1 MPAPAQ
7 TALAEYRLFE
17 ALGDPCGVL
26 LVDPASGRAG
36 FRFRHD
42 WDQVDSEEAE
52 TLRAIAD
59 DLPAKL
65 DELGCPAFLTWID
78 ETLSN
83 SFRVLP
89 PRTTL
94 AGAFDRTLQALYRR
108 HVRSS
113 VQKYV
118 THLPLLSLPACAG
131 GLGPDME
138 TRVDAWIEAEVPGRK
153 HLANDLFLVNIQGR
167 SMEPD
172 IPDGSLCV
180 FRRYYGGSRKGK
192 IVLVKR
198 TGTLEEG
205 GEVTVKRYDSVWE
218 AGEQKKI
225 GMHPDNPEYAEWD
238 LKSGERWETLGEF
251 VCVLEDPEP

>member
-17 ALGDPCGVL
+17 ALGEPCGVL
-26 LVDPASGRAG
+26 LVDPATGRAG
-36 FRFRHD
+36 FRFRQD
-42 WDQVDSEEAE
+42 WDQVDAEEAE
-52 TLRAIAD
+52 TLRAIAG

-65 DELGCPAFLTWID
+65 DEMGGPAFLAWID

-83 SFRVLP
+83 AFRVLP
-89 PRTTL
+89 PRATL
-94 AGAFDRTLQALYRR
+94 AGTFERTLQAIYRR
-108 HVRSS
+108 HVKSS
-113 VQKYV
+113 VRQYV

-138 TRVDAWIEAEVPGRK
+138 ARVDAWIEAEVPGRK
-153 HLANDLFLVNIQGR
+153 RLDKDLFLVRIEGH
-167 SMEPD
+167 SMEPE

-180 FRRYYGGSRKGK
+180 FRRYYAGSRKGK

-198 TGTLEEG
+198 TGAIEEG

-218 AGEQKKI
+218 AGEQKQI
-225 GMHPDNPEYAEWD
+225 AMHPDNPEYAAWD
-238 LKSGERWETLGEF
+238 LKPGERWQTLGEF